1 MKRYVFAVMS
11 VEKIGVQIHIDAE
24 TMAEAWYKITSPAI
38 AEYGNHLESIELV
51 TIIEL

>member
-1 MKRYVFAVMS
+1 MKRYVFSVMS
-11 VEKIGVQIHIDAE
+11 VEKIGVQIQVDAD
-24 TMAEAWYKITSPAI
+24 TLAEAWYKVTSPAL